1 MMPTQFDQ
9 AIKAMCSEAVTN
21 AVAVLAAKYGFS
33 AEEATRELNLGD
45 LKLQRKRGP
54 SPKAEKPVA
63 KKAKEDKPKRAKTG
77 YLLFAD
83 DVRAEVRA
91 ELELALEAE
100 TKLKPQDVVREIAA
114 RWKALEQSERDVW
127 NDIAKSNVTSPLA
140 ELEEWVETADESSS

>member
-9 AIKAMCSEAVTN
+9 AIKAMCAEAVTN
-21 AVAVLAAKYGFS
+21 AVEALAAKYGFS

-91 ELELALEAE
+91 ELELFE
-100 TKLKPQDVVREIAA
+100 TGKLKPQDVVREIAV
-114 RWKALEQSERDVW
+114 RWKALSDEERQEFQLR
-127 NDIAKSNVTSPLA
+127 AKAAV
-140 ELEEWVETADESSS
+140 VGESSS